1 MKKEN
6 RYMKKEN
13 GNREIYETKLLKRLL
28 NFPVVHLKGY
38 RIWLSQFMREPE
50 ERLPIQT
57 NNATS

>member
-38 RIWLSQFMREPE
+38 RIWLS
-50 ERLPIQT
+50 
-57 NNATS
+57 